1 MKVAKNT
8 FQVKIDAHVSTKCNF
23 KQCFFISLL
32 LNLKV
37 ENKTENS
44 WLHILGWKIQNIET
58 KVKRNFYSN

>member
-44 WLHILGWKIQNIET
+44 
-58 KVKRNFYSN
+58 